1 LLLKHF
7 SEKTRQVTNS
17 KKNVTK
23 EKVHL
28 QSTIHYPMAYF
39 YFIFPFIQE

>member
-1 LLLKHF
+1 LKHF
-7 SEKTRQVTNS
+7 SEKTRQVTYS

-23 EKVHL
+23 EKVYE
-28 QSTIHYPMAYF
+28 QSTIHNPIAYF